1 MKRVSGRKDI
11 GTKIQEGK
19 DGLQRECDAAEGE
32 KKNVEENRNQEQH
45 KGGKLAKLEEAV
57 AELDKGLVKIELR
70 STSRTR

>member
-1 MKRVSGRKDI
+1 
-11 GTKIQEGK
+11 
-19 DGLQRECDAAEGE
+19 LQRECDAAEGE
-32 KKNVEENRNQEQH
+32 KKNVEEKRNQKQR